1 MFVLFGKYLLG
12 ITKNKIKPNNKVTV
26 YGLKIS
32 NCLRIEM
39 VTVSLKVFFF
49 NAGISCKEHFMW
61 KN

>member
-12 ITKNKIKPNNKVTV
+12 MTKNKIKPNNKVTV

-39 VTVSLKVFFF
+39 VTLSVKVFFF
-49 NAGISCKEHFMW
+49 NV
-61 KN
+61 